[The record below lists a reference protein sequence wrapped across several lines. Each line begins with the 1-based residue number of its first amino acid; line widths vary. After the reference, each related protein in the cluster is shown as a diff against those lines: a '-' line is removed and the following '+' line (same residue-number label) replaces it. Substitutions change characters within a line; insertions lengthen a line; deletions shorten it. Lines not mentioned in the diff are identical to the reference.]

1 MGRGRMAVRPHR
13 PNTPSLQH
21 SITPTLEYSGPTG
34 GGCEMVANTQ
44 DELMEIYP
52 DFLEEEPA
60 PATLSEAAVRQL
72 DEAVRVVELR
82 RYQRILTAARL
93 PVVYAVAIF
102 MIAGL
107 FAPFFFGER
116 GLLAGPDGISGYSGW
131 AAGVLLVV
139 SGLAAGLASYLR
151 AMHLWNQERQLRTL
165 DILLL
170 TRQNP
175 ARVATTIVAMSALL
189 GLCMVAL
196 PAVVGLL
203 IGLITGLDWWQ
214 LLLSVGLLGL
224 CALAGA
230 ATGAAV
236 FFLSYNLAPQR
247 AAFAGAGALALLT
260 TGLWCQIETVQ
271 RGWTRGWEE
280 HPGRVMQALNL
291 LTPVP
296 SMFAVAAPSWW
307 SDYSRHT
314 LGQELPSWG
323 FGLLYSLVL
332 GLAAAFLTWLS
343 VRGFL
348 ALVDAPER
356 MDVKPQTPLD
366 DLGEEYYWK
375 GFRNPVLTRD
385 IRTRL
390 RSKETAEFI
399 FFTSIAVAAGAFV
412 PLVMTTNDL
421 SDPLKTAESA
431 KQVFFWLTMTL
442 VAVVAL
448 ITPGMTADA
457 ITQERTHGT
466 LEMLVGTILRP
477 REILSGKLLG
487 AVCVMLMLISPSL
500 PLFGLCYLF
509 HGASGEQVIQ
519 VYTLLLVTLTISALI
534 GLTQSAINSKAG
546 MAKFWA
552 YACTGVLV
560 AFPGGP
566 FWIAAGLAAPDPQT
580 RQELLNN
587 SGVSAVIGVLWAFVL
602 VLFWGNACEQIEYS
616 EY

>member
-1 MGRGRMAVRPHR
+1 
-13 PNTPSLQH
+13 
-21 SITPTLEYSGPTG
+21 
-34 GGCEMVANTQ
+34 MVANSQ
-44 DELMEIYP
+44 DDVMEIYP

-60 PATLSEAAVRQL
+60 PATLTEAAVRQL

-107 FAPFFFGER
+107 FAPFFFGEGGMLGGR
-116 GLLAGPDGISGYSGW
+116 EGLSHYPGW
-131 AAGVLLVV
+131 GAGVLLVV
-139 SGLAAGLASYLR
+139 SGLGACLASYLR

-170 TRQNP
+170 TRQSP
-175 ARVATTIVAMSALL
+175 ARVACTIVAMSALL
-189 GLCMVAL
+189 GLSMVAL
-196 PAVVGLL
+196 PAAVGL
-203 IGLITGLDWWQ
+203 IVGLVSGLDWWQ
-214 LLLSVGLLGL
+214 LLESVGLLGL
-224 CALAGA
+224 CALVGS

-247 AAFAGAGALALLT
+247 AAVAGAGALALLA
-260 TGLWCQIETVQ
+260 TGAWFQIETVQ

-280 HPGRVMQALNL
+280 HPPRVMQALNL
-291 LTPVP
+291 LTPGP
-296 SMFAVAAPSWW
+296 AMFAVAAPGWW
-307 SDYSRHT
+307 SDYNRTT
-314 LGQELPSWG
+314 LGLLLPAWAL
-323 FGLLYSLVL
+323 GLLYSLLLAV
-332 GLAAAFLTWLS
+332 AAAFLTWLS

-356 MDVKPQTPLD
+356 MDVKPQTPME

-421 SDPLKTAESA
+421 SNPLKTADSA

-448 ITPGMTADA
+448 ITPGMTAET

-466 LEMLVGTILRP
+466 LEMLVGTVLRP
-477 REILSGKLLG
+477 REILLGKLLG
-487 AVCVMLMLISPSL
+487 AICVMLMLISPSL

-509 HGASGEQVIQ
+509 HGASGEQVVQ
-519 VYTLLLVTLTISALI
+519 VYVLLLVTLAVSALI
-534 GLTQSAINSKAG
+534 GLTQSSINAKAG

-580 RQELLNN
+580 RQELWNN
-587 SGVSAVIGVLWAFVL
+587 AGVSAVMGVLWAFVL
-602 VLFWGNACEQIEYS
+602 ALFWGNACEQIEYS